1 MLPLSAAA
9 AAAAA
14 AVTIPTPDWLAAAAQ
29 LRREGKREQMRR
41 HRGAAKVE
49 EVQHRAAQYQAAEDA
64 KMTQFRALLA
74 SGPITIPKRQ

>member
-1 MLPLSAAA
+1 MIKLHSVLLKHSKKIPLH
-9 AAAAA
+9 
-14 AVTIPTPDWLAAAAQ
+14 TNQ
-29 LRREGKREQMRR
+29 RREGKREQMRR

-64 KMTQFRALLA
+64 KMVQFRALLA